1 MNFYRTID
9 SEKSCFDCTQVG
21 KLKIDSESEEEQV
34 EMDDLDNGSHI
45 PELDDWDNDN
55 SLPEVYMHIYVTD
68 IMSGITILILMN
80 LVRKNILRLIFK
92 NP

>member
-1 MNFYRTID
+1 MN
-9 SEKSCFDCTQVG
+9 
-21 KLKIDSESEEEQV
+21 
-34 EMDDLDNGSHI
+34 DLDNRSHI

-92 NP
+92 NPWNFQEFVYLLRIIKQFLGFLIRHNFIFFQAA